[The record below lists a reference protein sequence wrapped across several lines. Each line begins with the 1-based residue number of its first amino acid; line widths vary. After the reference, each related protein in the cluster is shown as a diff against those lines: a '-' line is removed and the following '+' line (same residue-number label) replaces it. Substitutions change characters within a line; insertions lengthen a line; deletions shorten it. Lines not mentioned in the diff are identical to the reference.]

1 MRIVIALGGN
11 ALGNDY
17 IEQQILI
24 KKAAKDLKLLLEENE
39 VVITHGNGPQV
50 GMITKA
56 LSNDDINMPLDLCT
70 AMSEGY
76 IGFHLQKFI
85 KKELS
90 KEKNIITILTE
101 VVVDK
106 DDPSFEEPTKPIGKF
121 YTKSKA
127 KKLSKE
133 TGDKYIMDANRGYRK
148 VVDSTKPI
156 DILNVEVIET
166 LLKNNTVVI
175 AAGGGGI
182 PVFKDNNSTGIDAV
196 IDKDFESSLLAQK
209 LNADLFIILTAVP
222 QVMINFD
229 SDNPIKLDTIKIAKI
244 KEYIENNEFKKGS
257 MLPKV
262 EAAISFT
269 EKTGNNTIITSL
281 ENIHNIIQ
289 NKNITIIEK

>member
-17 IEQQILI
+17 LEQQSLI
-24 KKAAKDLKLLLEENE
+24 KKAAKDLKVLIDDNE

-56 LSNDDINMPLDLCT
+56 LSNDDVNMPLDICT

-85 KKELS
+85 RKEID
-90 KEKNIITILTE
+90 KNITTLLTE

-106 DDPSFEEPTKPIGKF
+106 NDPSFDDPTKPIGKF
-121 YTKSKA
+121 YTKNQA
-127 KKLSKE
+127 KKSAKE
-133 TGDKYIMDANRGYRK
+133 TGDKYIMDAKRGYRK
-148 VVDSTKPI
+148 VVASPKPI
-156 DILNVEVIET
+156 DILNVDVIET

-182 PVFKDNNSTGIDAV
+182 PIFKDGNSSGIDAV
-196 IDKDFESSLLAQK
+196 IDKDFASSLLAQK

-229 SDNPIKLDTIKIAKI
+229 SDNPIKLDKINISKT
-244 KEYIENNEFKKGS
+244 KEYVVNNEFKKGS
-257 MLPKV
+257 MLPKI
-262 EAAISFT
+262 EAAIEFT

-281 ENIHNIIQ
+281 ENIKNIL
-289 NKNITIIEK
+289 KEENITIIEK